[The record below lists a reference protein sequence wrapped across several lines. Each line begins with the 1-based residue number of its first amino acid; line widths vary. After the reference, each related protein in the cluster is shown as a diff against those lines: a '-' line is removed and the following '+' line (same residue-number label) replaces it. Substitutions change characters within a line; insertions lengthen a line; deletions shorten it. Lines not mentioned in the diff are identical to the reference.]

1 MEEIPMSKFYL
12 GVTALVSLVV
22 LATSSS
28 VALAKGG
35 LDNPAT
41 VLIDESGNTVKIDP
55 SGSSIEPYRLNDNPG
70 FNALRVSC
78 SSGVNTC
85 SSTRKIFNS
94 FMLQYVQL
102 SVSADPGSGCSGGAS
117 LIVFTGP
124 SSTYVFDL
132 LRIRLAE
139 NNNDTTT
146 LVLPSPIRMQ
156 IDEELRVDASNHIG
170 GGACQVNAVFGG
182 VQD

>member
-1 MEEIPMSKFYL
+1 MEEILMNKLYF
-12 GVTALVSLVV
+12 GAAALVSLVV
-22 LATSSS
+22 LAMSSS
-28 VALAKGG
+28 VAMAKGG
-35 LDNPAT
+35 EDNPVT

-70 FNALRVSC
+70 FNTHKVSC
-78 SSGVNTC
+78 GSGVNPCT
-85 SSTRKIFNS
+85 STRTIFNS

-102 SVSADPGSGCSGGAS
+102 SVSADPGGGCSGGAS
-117 LIVFTGP
+117 LVVFTGS
-124 SSTYVFDL
+124 SSTYGFDL

-170 GGACQVNAVFGG
+170 GGACVVHAVFGG